1 MTTRREAKE
10 RTRQRLLEALLEILH
25 EAGPLALTTGRIAER
40 AGVAQPTFY
49 VHFTDL
55 DRAIEIAADEVG
67 ARLLAILHAQRA
79 VLDGDGAART
89 PGGRIRATYTATLE
103 AFAADRR
110 TSELFLRHRRDTAS
124 HFGPRFRALLASGR
138 DELTNAL
145 ARANV
150 ASPDVTS
157 GLILGMF
164 IAAVEGTL
172 DGRYADRAA
181 CVDRLVVTTR
191 ALLKVDDGATKAVT
205 R

>member
-10 RTRQRLLEALLEILH
+10 RTRERLLDALLELLH
-25 EAGPLALTTGRIAER
+25 ESGPLALTTGRIAER

-55 DRAIEIAADEVG
+55 DGAIEIAAEHVG
-67 ARLLAILHAQRA
+67 ARLLAILHGQRE
-79 VLDGDGAART
+79 VLAGQGAAPP
-89 PGGRIRATYTATLE
+89 PGGRIRATYTTTLE

-124 HFGPRFRALLASGR
+124 HFGPRFRAVLSSGQG
-138 DELTNAL
+138 ELCDAL
-145 ARANV
+145 AV
-150 ASPDVTS
+150 AKVPSPEVVA

-172 DGRYADRAA
+172 DGRYADRVA
-181 CVDRLVVTTR
+181 CVDRLVVATR
-191 ALLKVDDGATKAVT
+191 ALLKL
-205 R
+205 